1 MPCCG
6 GCCSSQASDPEV
18 PRCEVNLEEAG
29 EYSLK
34 LAVRLPRYGFFPPS
48 QWRRGEGVQLSVVTL
63 GGPDC
68 DIKGPK
74 KDLITCRCGGKV
86 VHQVNELLPDTRYT
100 VEVSI
105 VDDAMPLKSA
115 SSSLEVRTAPAKT
128 CQFAEE
134 DWGQGFKKLE
144 GAEADAKKGDK
155 DRSAPSRITSPRSET
170 ERGRSHAGPS
180 MTPEQ
185 PAVPRSV
192 SGADD
197 STIAPSDVDGADL
210 QERNEEWDFSAEEV
224 CRERVVEDDAQVEEI
239 YEHGTSDWPKF
250 QSNLRSEPAPAEL
263 TVWHGPSVESDLR
276 WDVLMLLAQEAL
288 ERRALGIFLE
298 ALGASKGT
306 VDLRDFRQ
314 SCFSGNRTLYISGAS
329 SDVWRP
335 AGRTSER
342 AEARVEP
349 GCPLCQVASHA
360 ILDSWEV
367 CQGEKSWK
375 ACVCHAHSMS
385 ANALTHLPDA
395 GDDNAFPAEVIF
407 ATQHTVVPGLR
418 AVSMA
423 AVLHLAQVRGLGA
436 LRRGEGDVKQISY
449 TMMYSGAVAS
459 PHPHM
464 LVEAK
469 KSLCLQ
475 RLDFV

>member
-1 MPCCG
+1 M
-6 GCCSSQASDPEV
+6 
-18 PRCEVNLEEAG
+18 NLEEAG

-239 YEHGTSDWPKF
+239 LPVTGRGIQCTLCSFMDCFRLMRQASQPEANEMLFVGNEVATEAVSIQPAA
-250 QSNLRSEPAPAEL
+250 NLPNETREPARPRRQRPPFPGVPVDPASVGLEL
-263 TVWHGPSVESDLR
+263 LPVLNESQLQHVFETR
-276 WDVLMLLAQEAL
+276 T
-288 ERRALGIFLE
+288 RA
-298 ALGASKGT
+298 T
-306 VDLRDFRQ
+306 
-314 SCFSGNRTLYISGAS
+314 
-329 SDVWRP
+329 
-335 AGRTSER
+335 R
-342 AEARVEP
+342 A
-349 GCPLCQVASHA
+349 
-360 ILDSWEV
+360 
-367 CQGEKSWK
+367 
-375 ACVCHAHSMS
+375 
-385 ANALTHLPDA
+385 
-395 GDDNAFPAEVIF
+395 AEN
-407 ATQHTVVPGLR
+407 
-418 AVSMA
+418 
-423 AVLHLAQVRGLGA
+423 
-436 LRRGEGDVKQISY
+436 
-449 TMMYSGAVAS
+449 
-459 PHPHM
+459 
-464 LVEAK
+464 
-469 KSLCLQ
+469 
-475 RLDFV
+475 